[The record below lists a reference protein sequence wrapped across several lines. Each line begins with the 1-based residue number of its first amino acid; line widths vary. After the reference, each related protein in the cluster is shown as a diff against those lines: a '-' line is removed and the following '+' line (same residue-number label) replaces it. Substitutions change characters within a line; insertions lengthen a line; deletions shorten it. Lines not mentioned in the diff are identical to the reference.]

1 MIAPIRVVVA
11 DDHPIVRAGICNA
24 LDAAE
29 DITVVG
35 KATNGD
41 DALRQVKEHLPDVL
55 LLDIEMPKRS
65 GIDVARDLQDDPVR
79 ILILSSYDNPEYA
92 SGVLQAGA
100 SGYLTK
106 DKAPLLILD
115 SVRAVHRGEVRWFV
129 QPQPSLLPLKDLTNR
144 EVDVLRQL
152 ALGKSNA
159 AIADTLHV
167 SVNTVRSHVVSIYD
181 KLELESGREA
191 IAWVWQNGLMSQPGS
206 QMLRR
211 TS

>member
-1 MIAPIRVVVA
+1 M
-11 DDHPIVRAGICNA
+11 
-24 LDAAE
+24 
-29 DITVVG
+29 
-35 KATNGD
+35 
-41 DALRQVKEHLPDVL
+41 
-55 LLDIEMPKRS
+55 
-65 GIDVARDLQDDPVR
+65 
-79 ILILSSYDNPEYA
+79 
-92 SGVLQAGA
+92 
-100 SGYLTK
+100 
-106 DKAPLLILD
+106 ILD

>member
-79 ILILSSYDNPEYA
+79 ILILSSYDNP
-92 SGVLQAGA
+92 
-100 SGYLTK
+100 
-106 DKAPLLILD
+106 
-115 SVRAVHRGEVRWFV
+115 
-129 QPQPSLLPLKDLTNR
+129 
-144 EVDVLRQL
+144 
-152 ALGKSNA
+152 
-159 AIADTLHV
+159 
-167 SVNTVRSHVVSIYD
+167 
-181 KLELESGREA
+181 
-191 IAWVWQNGLMSQPGS
+191 
-206 QMLRR
+206 
-211 TS
+211 